1 MSVECLL
8 ILPDLYHR
16 EVIGA
21 HCVLQHIEAKI
32 AVFLSAG
39 FGQSSEEVRCIRAL
53 AADVDVR
60 DDVRRAIVC

>member
-1 MSVECLL
+1 MRVESLL
-8 ILPDLYHR
+8 ILPDFDDR

-21 HCVLQHIEAKI
+21 HCMLQHVEAKI

-39 FGQSSEEVRCIRAL
+39 FRQSSEEVRCVRAL